1 MELMNLQ
8 GFLAWLAGG
17 AGASI
22 AVTWLYARW
31 PWFVAQSEN
40 LRKLV
45 LAVSCAV
52 VALASYQIVLYVP
65 QETIAMLTPYFAII
79 SAAFAN
85 FFLGDKTLAVFRAR
99 IVAAKKK
106 AGKK

>member
-8 GFLAWLAGG
+8 GFLTWLAGG
-17 AGASI
+17 AGASV

-40 LRKLV
+40 LRKLL

-65 QETIAMLTPYFAII
+65 QETMTMLSPYFAILA
-79 SAAFAN
+79 AAFCN
-85 FFLGDKTLAVFRAR
+85 FFLGDKTLSVFRAR
-99 IVAAKKK
+99 ILAKKK